1 MNHLNYEFYFLF
13 QVTYNDT
20 NEICQEPLFFPN
32 KIQKNLHSLRID
44 KDKILFRYAP
54 SNKAK
59 LNEWQQHLQQGW
71 KQIIDCYQNDF
82 KPEAFIGV
90 ALLILDE
97 TVNKYK
103 ISCKTNIGTV
113 TFQPAINY
121 KTPNEKFLLKIASNE
136 LKEIPPATLEEFEP
150 QYQPITNCYNWQIKI
165 STPISLKPMEL
176 GENHHN
182 PIFAVYGLAHGN
194 LPSEAADQLQNFLCS
209 GDVAL
214 MWQVLTRLIM
224 QKWQFER
231 FDMTAAK
238 LRQQLDSKNE
248 IYQQIP
254 DNNLKCAN
262 DKKFEAEL
270 HNIMRLDADAKQ
282 VLARLDAATKTLEIN
297 RYNLERHLHR
307 SEQVWQYLDK
317 TDKIYYWQLTWQ
329 NDTEVPLLDSFDLNI
344 NNLKN
349 HTTYIQDSLA
359 YLDGIRTRWQLHL
372 DGQRLQYESNIQKLL
387 FVLTSIAA
395 FTGVVAF
402 ITQNP
407 EDVALL
413 LGIFADNPQKITQI
427 GHLLLIGI
435 NLLILIFFILPF
447 FYLYLKSRW
456 KKFHCWF
463 KQLFL
468 SSPIINLHRR
478 K

>member
-13 QVTYNDT
+13 QVTCNNA
-20 NEICQEPLFFPN
+20 NETWQEPLSFPN
-32 KIQKNLHSLRID
+32 RIVQDNLHSLRID
-44 KDKILFRYAP
+44 KDKRLFRYAPP

-59 LNEWQQHLQQGW
+59 LSEWQQHLQQGW
-71 KQIIDCYQNDF
+71 KQITACYQDAF
-82 KPEAFIGV
+82 LPEAFMGV
-90 ALLILDE
+90 ALLIMNE
-97 TVNKYK
+97 TVKEYK
-103 ISCKTNIGTV
+103 VSCNTNIGKV
-113 TFQPAINY
+113 TFQPATDN

-136 LKEIPPATLEEFEP
+136 LREIPPATLEEFEP
-150 QYQPITNCYNWQIKI
+150 EYQPTTNCYNWQIKI
-165 STPISLKPMEL
+165 SSSQPLNLAPMEL

-182 PIFAVYGLAHGN
+182 PIFAVYGLAHGH
-194 LPSEAADQLQNFLCS
+194 LPSTAANQLQNFLCS

-231 FDMTAAK
+231 LDIAASE

-254 DNNLKCAN
+254 DDNLKCAN
-262 DKKFEAEL
+262 DKKFEKEL
-270 HNIMRLDADAKQ
+270 HDTMQLDANAKQ

-297 RYNLERHLHR
+297 RYNLERNLHR

-317 TDKIYYWQLTWQ
+317 TDKTHNWELTWQ

-349 HTTYIQDSLA
+349 HTTYIQAALA

-372 DGQRLQYESNIQKLL
+372 DGQRLQYESNIQKML
-387 FVLTSIAA
+387 FVLTFIAA

-407 EDVALL
+407 EDVAIL
-413 LGIFADNPQKITQI
+413 LGIFTDNPQRITQI

-447 FYLYLKSRW
+447 AYLYLKSLG
-456 KKFHCWF
+456 KKFHCWLKNYF
-463 KQLFL
+463 EL
-468 SSPIINLHRR
+468 
-478 K
+478 